1 MSSISTHAGDHGH
14 DGHGHAREAPHI
26 AARAKLDM
34 DAVTPG
40 SGMKTAGA
48 GLMFM
53 GIVGIVV
60 VAVGGFSGGLVGKQ
74 ALASYHMGFL
84 YALGI
89 ALGALGLQMILQQF
103 NAGWGAAVRRTAE
116 STASMMWVVLLLF
129 LPILILELFVTKGM
143 LFKWMDPAYTAGDI
157 IYTKKKAWL
166 DPQFWAIRAAIYF
179 FIWIALGSVLYRLS
193 RKQDENGDRWITAK
207 QRWISSFG
215 LLLFALSTAFAS
227 FDWLMSLDYHW
238 FSTMF
243 GVYFFAGSVLSSL
256 AVMIVVMCS
265 LRASG
270 KYGAAFTKEHQ
281 HDLGK
286 LMFAFT
292 VFWAYVTFCQY
303 FLIWYSNIPEETAFY
318 NLRKDGGYMP
328 IFVALCLGHFLIP
341 FVILLVRDVKRNP
354 HLLRLVALW
363 ILVMHAADLVFM
375 VRPIVKDAKPGV
387 NLWLDIAGVLGPA
400 LFFIGAAVWKMSR
413 GPLIPIKDPRL
424 HEVLGHKN
432 YV

>member
-1 MSSISTHAGDHGH
+1 MSSISTHTGE
-14 DGHGHAREAPHI
+14 HGHAHGHEAPHV
-26 AARAKLDM
+26 AARAKLDLA
-34 DAVTPG
+34 AVTPG
-40 SGMKTAGA
+40 GGMKTAAA
-48 GLMFM
+48 GLMFL
-53 GIVGIVV
+53 GVVGIIV
-60 VAVGGFSGGLVGKQ
+60 VAVGGFSGGLTGKQ

-84 YALGI
+84 YALGVG
-89 ALGALGLQMILQQF
+89 LGALGLQMILQQF
-103 NAGWGAAVRRTAE
+103 NAGWSAAVRRSAE
-116 STASMMWVVLLLF
+116 AISSMMWVVLLLF
-129 LPILILELFVTKGM
+129 LPILILELFVTKGV
-143 LFKWMDPAYTAGDI
+143 LFKWMDPAYTAGDV
-157 IYTKKKAWL
+157 IYDKKRAWL
-166 DPQFWAIRAAIYF
+166 NPEFWAIRSAIYF
-179 FIWIALGSVLYRLS
+179 LIWVALGATLYRLS
-193 RKQDENGDRWITAK
+193 RKQDDNGDRWITAK

-215 LLLFALSTAFAS
+215 LLIYALSTAFAS

-243 GVYFFAGSVLSSL
+243 GVYFFAGCVVSSL

-265 LRASG
+265 LRAAG
-270 KYGAAFTKEHQ
+270 KYGAAFTEEHQ

-286 LMFAFT
+286 LLFAFT

-303 FLIWYSNIPEETAFY
+303 FLIWYSNIPEETAFF

-328 IFVALCLGHFLIP
+328 IFIALCFGHFLLP
-341 FVILLVRDVKRNP
+341 FVILLVRGVKRNP

-363 ILVMHAADLVFM
+363 MLVMHAADLVFM

-400 LFFIGAAVWKMSR
+400 LLFIGAAVWKMSR

-424 HEVLGHKN
+424 HEVLEHKN